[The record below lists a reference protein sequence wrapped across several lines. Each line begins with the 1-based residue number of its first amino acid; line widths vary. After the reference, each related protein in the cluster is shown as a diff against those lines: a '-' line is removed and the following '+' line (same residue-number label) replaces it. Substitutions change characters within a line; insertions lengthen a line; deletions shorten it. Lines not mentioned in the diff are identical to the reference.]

1 MVKKYYSA
9 SVNKAVQKYN
19 KANYDR
25 FTLRFKKGQK
35 QEVFAFAKA
44 RGKSLNSYI
53 IGLIEK
59 DIEKNAIVF

>member
-1 MVKKYYSA
+1 MRIYTSPA
-9 SVNKAVQKYN
+9 VNRAVQKYN
-19 KANYDR
+19 KKKYDR